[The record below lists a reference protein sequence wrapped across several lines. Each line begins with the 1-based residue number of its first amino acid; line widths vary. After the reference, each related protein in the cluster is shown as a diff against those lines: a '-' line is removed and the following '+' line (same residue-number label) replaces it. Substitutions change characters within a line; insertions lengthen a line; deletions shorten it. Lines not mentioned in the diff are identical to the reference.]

1 MKQIVDI
8 EGLILE
14 WSIDGY
20 TPVDKRIKR
29 DEYWCNCGLSVKN
42 KDGSLSYFQEESWI
56 LMSSEID
63 ELVSSFEK
71 YLSGELTK
79 PERLRFV
86 ESDLSF
92 LFVPSSDRETVY
104 RWGYYNGGIFPSS
117 DFVEMRI
124 SLWDTETKQ
133 LTASSINLR
142 MNRSETKELQSFLRS
157 VISNA

>member
-56 LMSSEID
+56 LMSSERGKLD
-63 ELVSSFEK
+63 TDV
-71 YLSGELTK
+71 
-79 PERLRFV
+79 LR
-86 ESDLSF
+86 
-92 LFVPSSDRETVY
+92 
-104 RWGYYNGGIFPSS
+104 
-117 DFVEMRI
+117 
-124 SLWDTETKQ
+124 
-133 LTASSINLR
+133 
-142 MNRSETKELQSFLRS
+142 NR
-157 VISNA
+157 

>member
-1 MKQIVDI
+1 MKQTIDI

-42 KDGSLSYFQEESWI
+42 NDGSLSYFQEESWI
-56 LMSSEID
+56 LMSSEI
-63 ELVSSFEK
+63 EH
-71 YLSGELTK
+71 LSGELTK

-142 MNRSETKELQSFLRS
+142 MKRSEAKELQSFLLS
-157 VISNA
+157 VICNA

>member
-63 ELVSSFEK
+63 RLVSSFEK
-71 YLSGELTK
+71 HLSGELTK

-133 LTASSINLR
+133 LTASSIQSSNEQK
-142 MNRSETKELQSFLRS
+142 RSKRITIIPSER
-157 VISNA
+157 N